1 MVSLSSGASFYFPSL
16 ARKRRHG
23 CLCSLPFR
31 PSGTESAKGDLNQS
45 RAEQLKEGISR
56 LLSRSRPTADN
67 ILLIDEL
74 QHLGIAYHFKEEIS
88 DVLDHAADS
97 TNSPDETLFQAAT
110 RFRVFRYNGYNV
122 SPGLFHKFLNEE
134 AKSMDWR
141 GLLSLYEAS
150 QYGTNDEEILS
161 NAMDFSKKKLLAMQ
175 NTHLTPQK
183 LVKIADT
190 IGYPRHQ
197 RIERFETWRWIQE
210 GTGFA
215 ENSSPILEFAA
226 IDYKMVQV
234 QHQKELAELTRWW
247 KDLCLG
253 KKISFARDQ
262 PLEFFLWAT
271 GIFPDPTQS
280 VCRMELARFVPIL
293 LLLDAL
299 YDNYGSLEEL
309 TLFTDAIRRW
319 DLEAMEK
326 LPEIMKLCYLA
337 AYNLTNEVGYKVLV
351 SQGKCVIDHL
361 RQTLVDMC
369 EAFLKEAEWS
379 KKKTVPR
386 EEEYLKNGI
395 VSTGTSVAS
404 LQAFFLLG
412 AFSDENFRLVTS
424 PDGIFSHSGKI
435 FRLWNDLATFKEEE
449 GRGEVATIIECCKR
463 ERGLSTSDEARS
475 HVKGL
480 ISAAWKDLN
489 RAAITSSSL
498 PISVVHVAFN
508 LARTSQGVYQKGEV
522 PTAPSPEDMVKAMF
536 FLPPA

>member
-1 MVSLSSGASFYFPSL
+1 MPPTPLFAQMKPSSKLLRALGFSDITATTSRRVPLSTSLSQTSICLSVCLSIYPSIFLSGL
-16 ARKRRHG
+16 
-23 CLCSLPFR
+23 
-31 PSGTESAKGDLNQS
+31 T
-45 RAEQLKEGISR
+45 
-56 LLSRSRPTADN
+56 
-67 ILLIDEL
+67 
-74 QHLGIAYHFKEEIS
+74 
-88 DVLDHAADS
+88 
-97 TNSPDETLFQAAT
+97 
-110 RFRVFRYNGYNV
+110 
-122 SPGLFHKFLNEE
+122 GLFHKFLHEE

-161 NAMDFSKKKLLAMQ
+161 NAMDFSKKKLLNMQ

-247 KDLCLG
+247 KDLRLG

-309 TLFTDAIRRW
+309 TLFTDAIRRF
-319 DLEAMEK
+319 EALNK
-326 LPEIMKLCYLA
+326 RVYLFFFS
-337 AYNLTNEVGYKVLV
+337 VFDGY
-351 SQGKCVIDHL
+351 
-361 RQTLVDMC
+361 
-369 EAFLKEAEWS
+369 A
-379 KKKTVPR
+379 
-386 EEEYLKNGI
+386 
-395 VSTGTSVAS
+395 
-404 LQAFFLLG
+404 
-412 AFSDENFRLVTS
+412 
-424 PDGIFSHSGKI
+424 
-435 FRLWNDLATFKEEE
+435 
-449 GRGEVATIIECCKR
+449 
-463 ERGLSTSDEARS
+463 
-475 HVKGL
+475 
-480 ISAAWKDLN
+480 
-489 RAAITSSSL
+489 
-498 PISVVHVAFN
+498 
-508 LARTSQGVYQKGEV
+508 
-522 PTAPSPEDMVKAMF
+522 
-536 FLPPA
+536 